1 MGIREYLDRTAA
13 PARWKVSALAAF
25 TLHALVFWGS
35 GMVMATQAEYGMAG
49 AMATT
54 GGKPRVQPHQE
65 EMVDLED
72 DSEAPA
78 EAVKKPKPVPTPAVP
93 PGTGGPAS
101 GGALEVPSYYRNP
114 PPPYP
119 QEARDQKQEG
129 KVILQVEVGADGKV
143 LSVAVLRSSG
153 FSWLDDSAQRT
164 VNGWE
169 FKPAR
174 MMGVA
179 VANVVRVPVLFR
191 LQDAR

>member
-1 MGIREYLDRTAA
+1 MGLREYLNRMAS
-13 PARWKVSALAAF
+13 PWRWKVSALLAF
-25 TLHALVFWGS
+25 GLHALIFLGG

-49 AMATT
+49 AMAMT
-54 GGKPRVQPHQE
+54 GGKPRVQPPQE

-72 DSEAPA
+72 DPEAPA
-78 EAVKKPKPVPTPAVP
+78 EAVKKLKPVPTPVVP
-93 PGTGGPAS
+93 PGTGGTAS

-119 QEARDQKQEG
+119 QEARERKQEG
-129 KVILQVEVGADGKV
+129 KVLLRVEVGADGKV

-153 FSWLDDSAQRT
+153 FPLLDDSAQRT
-164 VNGWE
+164 VSGWE

-174 MMGVA
+174 MMGMA
-179 VANVVRVPVLFR
+179 VANTVRVPVLFR